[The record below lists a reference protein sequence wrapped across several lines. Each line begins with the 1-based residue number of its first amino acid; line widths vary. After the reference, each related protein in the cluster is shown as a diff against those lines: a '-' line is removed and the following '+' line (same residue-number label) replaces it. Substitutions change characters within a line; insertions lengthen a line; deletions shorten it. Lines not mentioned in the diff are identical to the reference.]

1 MVENRTPVDC
11 LIELKARTEKQLI
24 FFRNCL
30 QESPHKNESRFN
42 MVVLNVEKLLEN
54 IDNILK
60 SECRHVYEED
70 YIDITP
76 DRSQKITY
84 CKICN
89 CTF

>member
-1 MVENRTPVDC
+1 MIENKTPVDC
-11 LIELKARTEKQLI
+11 LIELRTKSEKQLF

-30 QESPHKNESRFN
+30 KETPQQNEPRFKMIISN
-42 MVVLNVEKLLEN
+42 FEQLLEN

-60 SECRHVYEED
+60 SECRHIYEED

-84 CKICN
+84 CKICH